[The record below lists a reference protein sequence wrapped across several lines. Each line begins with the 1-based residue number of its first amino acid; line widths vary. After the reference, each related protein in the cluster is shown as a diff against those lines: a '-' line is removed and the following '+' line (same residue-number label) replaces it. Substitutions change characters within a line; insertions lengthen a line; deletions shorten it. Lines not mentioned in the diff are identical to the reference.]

1 MNEQRA
7 EGFEWGIV
15 NAECGIKKGE
25 AESSKLKAK
34 EVGGAF

>member
-1 MNEQRA
+1 MGNGEFGRRNEAKRR
-7 EGFEWGIV
+7 W
-15 NAECGIKKGE
+15 E

>member
-1 MNEQRA
+1 LKA
-7 EGFEWGIV
+7 EWGIGSG
-15 NAECGIKKGE
+15 NSEWGIKKGE